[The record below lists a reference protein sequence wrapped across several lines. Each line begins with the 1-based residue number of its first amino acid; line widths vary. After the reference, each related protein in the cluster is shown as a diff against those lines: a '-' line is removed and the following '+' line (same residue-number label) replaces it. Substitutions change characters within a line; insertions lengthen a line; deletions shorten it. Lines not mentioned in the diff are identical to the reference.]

1 VPRHTESR
9 IQQLCK
15 KAVAAKTPQ
24 EAEQI
29 VPELREALHE
39 HIQLAKKSLG
49 GQAST
54 ISTLDAAAA
63 KQAPVRKV
71 A

>member
-1 VPRHTESR
+1 MCLATESR

-15 KAVAAKTPQ
+15 KALTASTEKQ
-24 EAEQI
+24 AEQI
-29 VPELREALHE
+29 VPELREALQE
-39 HIQLAKKSLG
+39 HIRLAKESLG

-63 KQAPVRKV
+63 KEAPLPKV